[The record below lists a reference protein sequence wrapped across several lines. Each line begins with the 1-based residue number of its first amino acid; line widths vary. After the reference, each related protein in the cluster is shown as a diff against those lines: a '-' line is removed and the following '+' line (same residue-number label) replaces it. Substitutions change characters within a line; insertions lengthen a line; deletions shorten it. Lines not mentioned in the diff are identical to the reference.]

1 MDNKER
7 ELPKATVPPVPEH
20 WKDQLAM
27 YQSFFLG
34 LAPQTIGT
42 APPVSSSVPDR
53 VITGTWYDKS
63 YPTTPTLEEME
74 RERLKEASSDKR
86 RDASILVYIDALDY
100 CFNQYHLI
108 DADDTQEVFTK
119 IARKKQVSKHIN
131 DIMIQLRDFIMDTN
145 SNSNSIYT
153 YALIDM
159 LKYRGVLPH
168 DYGR

>member
-7 ELPKATVPPVPEH
+7 ELPKVTVPPVPDE

-27 YQSFFLG
+27 YQSFFLEHS
-34 LAPQTIGT
+34 PQIIGT
-42 APPVSSSVPDR
+42 APPVSSSVPYR
-53 VITGTWYDKS
+53 AITGTWDDKS
-63 YPTTPTLEEME
+63 YPTTPTLEELE
-74 RERLKEASSDKR
+74 GERLKDASFYKR
-86 RDASILVYIDALDY
+86 RDANILVYIDALDY

-119 IARKKQVSKHIN
+119 INRKKQVSKHIN
-131 DIMIQLRDFIMDTN
+131 DIMMQLRDFIMNTD
-145 SNSNSIYT
+145 SIYT
-153 YALIDM
+153 YDLIDM

>member
-7 ELPKATVPPVPEH
+7 ELPKATVPPVPDE

-27 YQSFFLG
+27 YQSFFLEH
-34 LAPQTIGT
+34 APQIVGT
-42 APPVSSSVPDR
+42 ASPVSSSSSVPDR
-53 VITGTWYDKS
+53 VITGTWDDKS
-63 YPTTPTLEEME
+63 YPTIPTPEELG
-74 RERLKEASSDKR
+74 REILKDVSSDKS

-119 IARKKQVSKHIN
+119 INRKKQVSKHIN
-131 DIMIQLRDFIMDTN
+131 DIMMQLRDFIIGT
-145 SNSNSIYT
+145 NSIYM
-153 YALIDM
+153 YDLIAM

>member
-7 ELPKATVPPVPEH
+7 ELPKVTVPPVPDD

-27 YQSFFLG
+27 YQSFFLEH
-34 LAPQTIGT
+34 APHIIGT
-42 APPVSSSVPDR
+42 ASPVSSTVPDR

-63 YPTTPTLEEME
+63 YPTRSTPEELEG
-74 RERLKEASSDKR
+74 ERLKDASSDKR

-108 DADDTQEVFTK
+108 DADDTQEAFTK
-119 IARKKQVSKHIN
+119 IDRKKQVSKHIN
-131 DIMIQLRDFIMDTN
+131 DIMMQLRDFIMNTD
-145 SNSNSIYT
+145 SAYT
-153 YALIDM
+153 YDLIDK

>member
-7 ELPKATVPPVPEH
+7 ELPKATVPPVPDD

-27 YQSFFLG
+27 YQSFFLEH
-34 LAPQTIGT
+34 APQTIGT

-53 VITGTWYDKS
+53 VITGTWYDKR
-63 YPTTPTLEEME
+63 YTTTPTPEELE
-74 RERLKEASSDKR
+74 RERLKGEILNER
-86 RDASILVYIDALDY
+86 RAAIILVYIDALDY

-119 IARKKQVSKHIN
+119 INRKKQVSKHIN
-131 DIMIQLRDFIMDTN
+131 DIMMQLRDFITN
-145 SNSNSIYT
+145 TDSIYM
-153 YALIDM
+153 YDLIDM